1 MSDPLHELCSS
12 PIDFHPTLK
21 EWGGGEGV
29 VVGGGN
35 LKNNTARCKPSR
47 RYCGNN
53 ERAKCVGNAADKT
66 RT

>member
-29 VVGGGN
+29 RGWGGGGGGGGREP
-35 LKNNTARCKPSR
+35 K
-47 RYCGNN
+47 
-53 ERAKCVGNAADKT
+53 E
-66 RT
+66 